1 MRNPSKS
8 RSGFSLILSLTVMA
22 MLVLSLVVIASLIAV
37 ESRLANH
44 SHQLARARLNAVVSL
59 KLALGHLQQEAG
71 PDRRSTARADITQP
85 EVIFAYKFRNPMWTG
100 VWRTD
105 FPDVPPAW
113 LVSGRHDF
121 DPTTQSAAAQS
132 VTLGPSSEKMVGYDR
147 FSSPRLTGGD
157 NDLGD
162 YPASTLTPW
171 QTDYAPPAER
181 LVPLVSTGS
190 ATKDEG
196 GLSAAGTII
205 SAKPSGLVSLPKID
219 LPGAAYEDDTIR
231 NSTGSFAYWI
241 GDEGVKARLNLSD
254 TRKQNT
260 ASAEQLIS
268 LRSPNAIAYGLIP
281 GLGTLTK
288 PEDLQ
293 KVQRTSH
300 LGLLSGFTAAT
311 SDYPNT
317 DKRLF
322 HDVTFAAA
330 GVLADS
336 AHGGLK
342 RDLSV
347 AFELSDEQ
355 FANSEF
361 GKSRFEINNSL
372 GVPHEFNAAAI
383 HNLNGYEADERVEEA
398 EIRQLVLTDAA
409 NRRYYAAPV
418 FNRSNGLGGTLRGP
432 TWWALRDY
440 HRLYKQIGWGST
452 LGTAGRS
459 IGSNPTLIARSF
471 YPNVTAGHPEGKPAS
486 NNGIR
491 NRLYGYSDVFNGE
504 AAGSNP
510 NAPIGDYDNGNLVPR
525 PLNCAVSPYVSRVQL
540 VFSVNKEEVVTR
552 TIERVWD
559 PVRRR
564 WIWVEWTRRSVTL
577 WLNLTPV
584 VSIHNPYNVA
594 LQFRRMTQN
603 GDQSVAISFS
613 DMSKWSFVVRN
624 YATPTSPKTIPL
636 SEFFN
641 MQAAD
646 TATEADTFKV
656 YLPKDVVIA
665 PGETRVF
672 SCPPGN
678 EKWAQSVQLTNTYS
692 STGGF
697 FDDAADWGFGS
708 ASVFDLTN
716 AIGMQINPAGGNFRM
731 RHALTCWP
739 GDELK
744 NNGNTVDF
752 FFNSSE
758 QAEVVHKN
766 ISDTTFSSL
775 KPGAY
780 GAPAGE
786 KFFSDYSYIN
796 DKFNPDGSPA
806 EPSIISVIEIAAKT
820 ADSTTPDLASAATA
834 SPFPTYTHSNPLA
847 ASSRPDGAGRNPTSG
862 AALTGAAPSY
872 ELKIMTPDSWDNLIE
887 LVPRTAAQELD
898 PNAPTIAYNGYTRRA
913 GDGIKAILTE
923 VPLVQPTSLAQYTHA
938 NFGVRDQAP
947 LFSIGNSFATTLV
960 PTEKAWHNYSGWTE
974 YDQTYLLNA
983 ALWDGYFL
991 SSIAPQMTTVDT
1003 TPLAP
1008 RISNL
1013 GIKNLQGDLVVPLY
1027 YDNLNGN
1034 STEKAPDDLP
1044 PPHTPKL
1051 TKESVVKSFVQGI
1064 TPLDNP
1070 RFALITPAGKETSQ
1084 EVLLADH
1091 RRSASV
1097 LLNTGAFNVNSTS
1110 VEAWKSFLGSTRKMA
1125 MLDGNSQLPVNAPFP
1140 RTLSPTGA
1148 IKAEGN
1154 MTDSRAWT
1162 GFSDLTDDK
1171 ITALAQAIVDENK
1184 LRFQVRT
1191 RTEWDQGAATPPKE
1205 RLFRGLRKAVTPYLS
1220 LSEFI
1225 NRFLSPLTESDTGR
1239 CGALQAAIFRA
1250 DQTANTGLSDR
1261 LYLGLPPEA
1270 ALTAAS
1276 VSTPTSSWSF
1286 APKNIEMI
1294 APGGTSRTHTAL
1306 GAPGNLLQSDLLQS
1320 LGPALATRSD
1330 TFTIRCYGDA
1340 NVLEGLPAKAWI
1352 EAVVQRMPE
1361 FIDATNVPETGASAP
1376 RPMLIRVDPDPKL
1389 DPLLNDPPIP
1399 ASLSRFI
1406 TPVNHALGRRFKVIS
1421 VRWLNPDDI

>member
-1 MRNPSKS
+1 MRNLSKS
-8 RSGFSLILSLTVMA
+8 RYGFSLILSLTVMA
-22 MLVLSLVVIASLIAV
+22 MLVLSLVVIASFIAV

-85 EVIFAYKFRNPMWTG
+85 GVAAASLRNPMWTG
-100 VWRTD
+100 IWRTD

-121 DPTTQSAAAQS
+121 DPTTQSAASQS
-132 VTLGPSSEKMVGYDR
+132 VTLGPSAEKLVGYNR
-147 FSSPRLTGGD
+147 LSSPRLTGGD
-157 NDLGD
+157 NDNGD
-162 YPASTLTPW
+162 YPASTLAPW
-171 QTDYAPPAER
+171 QTDYTPPTER
-181 LVPLVSTGS
+181 LVPLISNGS
-190 ATKDEG
+190 ATLAEG
-196 GLSAAGTII
+196 GLSAGGAII
-205 SAKPSGLVSLPKID
+205 PAKPSGMVSLPKID
-219 LPGAAYEDDTIR
+219 LPGPAYEDATIR
-231 NSTGSFAYWI
+231 NTTGSFAYWI

-254 TRKQNT
+254 ARKQT
-260 ASAEQLIS
+260 VASAEQLIS
-268 LRSPNAIAYGLIP
+268 LRSPNTVAYGLIP
-281 GLGTLTK
+281 GLGTLTQ

-293 KVQRTSH
+293 KILRTSH
-300 LGLLSGFTAAT
+300 LGLLSGFTTTTA
-311 SDYPNT
+311 DYPNA

-322 HDVTFAAA
+322 HDVTFSAA

-336 AHGGLK
+336 ANGGLK
-342 RDLSV
+342 RDLSA

-361 GKSRFEINNSL
+361 GQGQFDTN
-372 GVPHEFNAAAI
+372 VAAAS
-383 HNLNGYEADERVEEA
+383 HNLGGYEASPMT
-398 EIRQLVLTDAA
+398 VLKDNA
-409 NRRYYAAPV
+409 NKSYLAAPV

-440 HRLYKQIGWGST
+440 HRLYKQIGWGSA

-540 VFSVNKEEVVTR
+540 VFSVNKEEIV
-552 TIERVWD
+552 ERVTERLWD

-564 WIWVEWTRRSVTL
+564 WVWVEWTRRKVTL
-577 WLNLTPV
+577 WLNVTPV

-613 DMSKWSFVVRN
+613 DMSKWNFVVRN
-624 YATPTSPKTIPL
+624 YATPSTPNTIPL
-636 SEFFN
+636 SKFFN

-646 TATEADTFKV
+646 TATDEDTFKV

-678 EKWAQSVQLTNTYS
+678 EKWAQSVQLSNTYS

-708 ASVFDLTN
+708 ASVFDLSN

-744 NNGNTVDF
+744 NIGNTVDF
-752 FFNSSE
+752 FFKSSE

-766 ISDTTFSSL
+766 ISDTTFTGL
-775 KPGAY
+775 IPGAY
-780 GAPAGE
+780 GAPSGE
-786 KFFSDYSYIN
+786 KFFADYSYIN
-796 DKFNPDGSPA
+796 DKYDFDGNPG

-862 AALTGAAPSY
+862 TALAGAAPSY
-872 ELKIMTPDSWDNLIE
+872 ELKILTPDSWDNLIE

-898 PNAPTIAYNGYTRRA
+898 PNAPTIAYNGYTRKT
-913 GDGIKAILTE
+913 GVNPEDGIKAILTE

-960 PTEKAWHNYSGWTE
+960 PADKAWHNYSGWTE

-991 SSIAPQMTTVDT
+991 SSIAPQMTTTGT

-1013 GIKNLQGDLVVPLY
+1013 ESKTISY
-1027 YDNLNGN
+1027 ADNLTG
-1034 STEKAPDDLP
+1034 APTNEQPGDTGLSP
-1044 PPHTPKL
+1044 NTQL
-1051 TKESVVKSFVQGI
+1051 TKESVVTAFVNG
-1064 TPLDNP
+1064 TAPLDNP
-1070 RFALITPAGKETSQ
+1070 RFALITPAGDENSQ
-1084 EVLLADH
+1084 EKLLADH

-1125 MLDGNSQLPVNAPFP
+1125 MLDGSSALSVNAPFP

-1162 GFSDLTDDK
+1162 GFSDLTDEK
-1171 ITALAQAIVDENK
+1171 IAALAQAVVDENK

-1191 RTEWDQGAATPPKE
+1191 RTEWDQGAGTPPAA
-1205 RLFRGLRKAVTPYLS
+1205 RLFGGLTKASTPYLS

-1250 DQTANTGLSDR
+1250 DQTYNTGLSDR
-1261 LYLGLPPEA
+1261 LISSLPGV
-1270 ALTAAS
+1270 ALTTAS

-1294 APGGTSRTHTAL
+1294 TQGGTSRAHTAL

-1340 NVLEGLPAKAWI
+1340 NVLEGQPAKAWI
-1352 EAVVQRMPE
+1352 EATVQRMPE

-1376 RPMLIRVDPDPKL
+1376 RPMLISVDPDL
-1389 DPLLNDPPIP
+1389 SGTP

-1421 VRWLNPDDI
+1421 IRWLNSDDI

>member
-1 MRNPSKS
+1 MRNQSKS
-8 RSGFSLILSLTVMA
+8 RYGFSLILSLTVMA
-22 MLVLSLVVIASLIAV
+22 MLVLSLVVIASFIAV

-44 SHQLARARLNAVVSL
+44 SHQLARARLNAVAAL

-71 PDRRSTARADITQP
+71 PDQRSTARADITQP
-85 EVIFAYKFRNPMWTG
+85 GVAAASLRNPMWTG

-113 LVSGRHDF
+113 LVSGRHDAESVSSS
-121 DPTTQSAAAQS
+121 QST
-132 VTLGPSSEKMVGYDR
+132 TLGPAAEAVSTYNRLSD
-147 FSSPRLTGGD
+147 PRLTT
-157 NDLGD
+157 D
-162 YPASTLTPW
+162 YPSTTLTPW
-171 QTDYAPPAER
+171 GTTDYTMKDNFVPPRKDIAPSDYSIPDEWAVT
-181 LVPLVSTGS
+181 LIGLGS
-190 ATKDEG
+190 ATPVTQTLG
-196 GLSAAGTII
+196 IPS
-205 SAKPSGLVSLPKID
+205 KPSGLVTLARVP
-219 LPGAAYEDDTIR
+219 LPGTANGDGTTSDV
-231 NSTGSFAYWI
+231 SGSYAYWI
-241 GDEGVKARLNLSD
+241 GDEGIKARINLTDSRMQAAPTVD
-254 TRKQNT
+254 QIL
-260 ASAEQLIS
+260 A
-268 LRSPNAIAYGLIP
+268 LRSPNTVAYGLIP
-281 GLGTLTK
+281 GLGTLSK

-293 KVQRTSH
+293 KIQRTSQ
-300 LGLLSGFTAAT
+300 LGLLSGFTTTTA
-311 SDYPNT
+311 DYANT

-322 HDVTFAAA
+322 HDVTFSAA

-347 AFELSDEQ
+347 AFEMSDEQ

-361 GKSRFEINNSL
+361 GSSRFENKDAS
-372 GVPHEFNAAAI
+372 GFKQTFFAAAI
-383 HNLNGYEADERVEEA
+383 HNLNGYQADEPVEGVEK
-398 EIRQLVLTDAA
+398 RMPVLSDNA
-409 NRRYYAAPV
+409 NNKYFAAPV

-440 HRLYKQIGWGST
+440 HRLYKQIGWGSA
-452 LGTAGRS
+452 LGTADRS

-471 YPNVTAGHPEGKPAS
+471 YPNVTAGHPEGGGAPS
-486 NNGIR
+486 DNNSLR

-504 AAGSNP
+504 AASANP
-510 NAPIGDYDNGNLVPR
+510 NASDYADGKLVPR

-540 VFSVNKEEVVTR
+540 VFSVNKEEVVRSTL
-552 TIERVWD
+552 ERVWD
-559 PVRRR
+559 PSRRR
-564 WIWVEWTRRSVTL
+564 WIWVERTTRSVTL

-594 LQFRRMTQN
+594 LQFRRMTQT

-613 DMSKWSFVVRN
+613 DMSKWNFVVRN
-624 YATPTSPKTIPL
+624 YANPSSPNSIPL
-636 SEFFN
+636 SKFFS

-646 TATEADTFKV
+646 STEADSFKV

-678 EKWAQSVQLTNTYS
+678 EKWAQAVQLTNTYS

-708 ASVFDLTN
+708 ASVFNLSN
-716 AIGMQINPAGGNFRM
+716 AIGMQINPSGGNFRM
-731 RHALTCWP
+731 RHGLTCWP
-739 GDELK
+739 NDELK
-744 NNGNTVDF
+744 NNGNSVDLF
-752 FFNSSE
+752 FKSSE

-766 ISDTTFSSL
+766 ISDTTFTSL

-780 GAPAGE
+780 GAPTGE
-786 KFFSDYSYIN
+786 KFFADYSYIN
-796 DKFNPDGSPA
+796 DKFFPDGSPA

-834 SPFPTYTHSNPLA
+834 SPFPTYTHSNLLA
-847 ASSRPDGAGRNPTSG
+847 ASSRPDGAGRYPPDHPLAGS
-862 AALTGAAPSY
+862 AIDGAAPSY
-872 ELKIMTPDSWDNLIE
+872 ELKILTPDSWDNLIE

-898 PNAPTIAYNGYTRRA
+898 PNAPTIGYNGYSRKT
-913 GDGIKAILTE
+913 GDGTKAILTE

-991 SSIAPQMTTVDT
+991 SSIAPQMITGGT

-1013 GIKNLQGDLVVPLY
+1013 ETKSIPYADSLTGAPTNEQPGDTGLSP
-1027 YDNLNGN
+1027 N
-1034 STEKAPDDLP
+1034 TQ
-1044 PPHTPKL
+1044 L
-1051 TKESVVKSFVQGI
+1051 TKESVVTAFVNG
-1064 TPLDNP
+1064 TAPLDNP
-1070 RFALITPAGKETSQ
+1070 RFALITPAGDENCQ
-1084 EVLLADH
+1084 EKLLSDH

-1162 GFSDLTDDK
+1162 GFSDLTDEK
-1171 ITALAQAIVDENK
+1171 IVALAQAIVDENK

-1191 RTEWDQGAATPPKE
+1191 RTEWDQGATTPPAA
-1205 RLFRGLRKAVTPYLS
+1205 RLFRGLTKATTPYLS

-1225 NRFLSPLTESDTGR
+1225 NRFLSPLIESDTGR

-1250 DQTANTGLSDR
+1250 DQTYNTGLSDR
-1261 LYLGLPPEA
+1261 LISSLPGV
-1270 ALTAAS
+1270 ALTTAS

-1294 APGGTSRTHTAL
+1294 TQGGTSRTHTAL

-1340 NVLEGLPAKAWI
+1340 NVLEGQPAKAWI
-1352 EAVVQRMPE
+1352 EATVQRLPE

-1376 RPMLIRVDPDPKL
+1376 RPMLISVDRDQKL
-1389 DPLLNDPPIP
+1389 DPLLYDPPIP

-1421 VRWLNPDDI
+1421 IRWLNSDDI

>member
-1 MRNPSKS
+1 MRNLSKS
-8 RSGFSLILSLTVMA
+8 RYGFSLILSLTVMA
-22 MLVLSLVVIASLIAV
+22 MLVLSLVVIASFIAV

-44 SHQLARARLNAVVSL
+44 SHQLARARLNAVVAL

-71 PDRRSTARADITQP
+71 PDQRSTARADITQP

-113 LVSGRHDF
+113 LVSGRHDA
-121 DPTTQSAAAQS
+121 DSASSQSTS
-132 VTLGPSSEKMVGYDR
+132 LGPAAESVATYNR
-147 FSSPRLTGGD
+147 FSTPRLTS
-157 NDLGD
+157 D
-162 YPASTLTPW
+162 YPSSTLTPW
-171 QTDYAPPAER
+171 GTTDYTMKYNSPRLPDLAPSDYSIPDHLAVT
-181 LVPLVSTGS
+181 LVGTGS
-190 ATKDEG
+190 ALPEIQVLG
-196 GLSAAGTII
+196 MPS
-205 SAKPSGLVSLPKID
+205 KPSGLVTLARVP
-219 LPGAAYEDDTIR
+219 LPGAANGDGTASDAG
-231 NSTGSFAYWI
+231 GSYAYWI
-241 GDEGVKARLNLSD
+241 GDEGIKARINLTD
-254 TRKQNT
+254 GRKQVAPT
-260 ASAEQLIS
+260 VDQIIS
-268 LRSPNAIAYGLIP
+268 LRSPNTTAYALLP
-281 GLGTLTK
+281 GLSNLTK
-288 PEDLQ
+288 PSDLT
-293 KVQRTSH
+293 KIEKTSN
-300 LGLLSGFTAAT
+300 LGLLGGFMSADT
-311 SDYPNT
+311 PFNNC
-317 DKRLF
+317 DKHLF
-322 HDVTFAAA
+322 HDVTFSAA

-336 AHGGLK
+336 ANGGLK

-361 GKSRFEINNSL
+361 GQGQFDTN
-372 GVPHEFNAAAI
+372 VAAAS
-383 HNLNGYEADERVEEA
+383 HNLGGYEASPMP
-398 EIRQLVLTDAA
+398 VLKDNT
-409 NRRYYAAPV
+409 NKSYFAAPV

-440 HRLYKQIGWGST
+440 HRLYKQIGWGSA
-452 LGTAGRS
+452 LGTSDRS

-471 YPNVTAGHPEGKPAS
+471 FPNVAAGHPEGKPAT

-504 AAGSNP
+504 APGSNP

-552 TIERVWD
+552 TLERVWD

-564 WIWVEWTRRSVTL
+564 WMWVEWTRTSVTL

-594 LQFRRMTQN
+594 LQFRRMTQT

-613 DMSKWSFVVRN
+613 DMSKWNFVVRN
-624 YATPTSPKTIPL
+624 YANPSSPNSIPL
-636 SEFFN
+636 SRFFN

-646 TATEADTFKV
+646 STEADSFKV

-678 EKWAQSVQLTNTYS
+678 EKWAQAVQLTNTYS

-708 ASVFDLTN
+708 ASVFNLSN
-716 AIGMQINPAGGNFRM
+716 AIGMQINPSGGNFRM
-731 RHALTCWP
+731 RHGLTCWP
-739 GDELK
+739 NDELK
-744 NNGNTVDF
+744 NNGNSVDLF
-752 FFNSSE
+752 FKSSE

-766 ISDTTFSSL
+766 ISDTTFTGL
-775 KPGAY
+775 VPGAY
-780 GAPAGE
+780 GAPNGE
-786 KFFSDYSYIN
+786 KFFADYTYIN
-796 DKFNPDGSPA
+796 DKFFPDGSPA

-847 ASSRPDGAGRNPTSG
+847 ASSRPDGAGRNPTAGS
-862 AALTGAAPSY
+862 AIDGAAPSY
-872 ELKIMTPDSWDNLIE
+872 ELKILTPDSWDNLIE

-898 PNAPTIAYNGYTRRA
+898 PNAPTIAFNGYTRKT
-913 GDGIKAILTE
+913 GDGTKAILTE
-923 VPLVQPTSLAQYTHA
+923 IPLVQPTSLAQYTHA

-960 PTEKAWHNYSGWTE
+960 PAEKAWHNYSGWTE

-991 SSIAPQMTTVDT
+991 SSIAPQMITGGT

-1013 GIKNLQGDLVVPLY
+1013 ETKSIAYADSLTG
-1027 YDNLNGN
+1027 
-1034 STEKAPDDLP
+1034 APTNEQPSDTGLSP
-1044 PPHTPKL
+1044 NTQL
-1051 TKESVVKSFVQGI
+1051 TKESVVTAFVNG
-1064 TPLDNP
+1064 TAPLDNP
-1070 RFALITPAGKETSQ
+1070 RFALITPAGDENSQ
-1084 EVLLADH
+1084 EKLLSDH

-1110 VEAWKSFLGSTRKMA
+1110 VEAWKAFLGSTRKMA

-1154 MTDSRAWT
+1154 MTDNRAWT

-1191 RTEWDQGAATPPKE
+1191 RTEWDQGATTPPAA
-1205 RLFRGLRKAVTPYLS
+1205 RLFRGLTKATTPYLS

-1225 NRFLSPLTESDTGR
+1225 NRFLSPLIDSDTGR

-1250 DQTANTGLSDR
+1250 DQTYNTGLSDR
-1261 LYLGLPPEA
+1261 LISSLPGV
-1270 ALTAAS
+1270 ALTTAS

-1294 APGGTSRTHTAL
+1294 TQGGTSRTHTAL

-1352 EAVVQRMPE
+1352 EATVQRVPE

-1376 RPMLIRVDPDPKL
+1376 RPMLISVDPDL
-1389 DPLLNDPPIP
+1389 SGTP

-1421 VRWLNPDDI
+1421 IRWLNPDDI

>member
-1 MRNPSKS
+1 MRNLSKS

-85 EVIFAYKFRNPMWTG
+85 GVAAASLLNPMWTG
-100 VWRTD
+100 IWRTD

-113 LVSGRHDF
+113 LISGRHDF

-132 VTLGPSSEKMVGYDR
+132 VTLGPSSEKLVGYNR
-147 FSSPRLTGGD
+147 FTSPRLTGGD
-157 NDLGD
+157 NDFGD
-162 YPASTLTPW
+162 YPSSTLAPW
-171 QTDYAPPAER
+171 QTDYVPPTER
-181 LVPLVSTGS
+181 LVPLVGTGS
-190 ATKDEG
+190 ATKAEG
-196 GLSAAGTII
+196 GVTAGGAII
-205 SAKPSGLVSLPKID
+205 PAKPSGLVSLPKID

-231 NSTGSFAYWI
+231 NTTGSFAYWI

-254 TRKQNT
+254 TRKQDT
-260 ASAEQLIS
+260 ASTEQLIS
-268 LRSPNAIAYGLIP
+268 LRSPTTVAYGLIP

-293 KVQRTSH
+293 KIQRTSH
-300 LGLLSGFTAAT
+300 LGLLSGFTATT

-317 DKRLF
+317 DNRLF

-347 AFELSDEQ
+347 AFEMSDEQ

-361 GKSRFEINNSL
+361 GKGLFTDPTTNAGPFI
-372 GVPHEFNAAAI
+372 AAAS
-383 HNLNGYEADERVEEA
+383 HNLNGFEKDAMPVLADN
-398 EIRQLVLTDAA
+398 A
-409 NRRYYAAPV
+409 NNKYVAAPV

-440 HRLYKQIGWGST
+440 HRLYKQIGWGGA
-452 LGTAGRS
+452 LGTADRS

-471 YPNVTAGHPEGKPAS
+471 YPNVTAGHPEGGGDMTD
-486 NNGIR
+486 NNSLR

-504 AAGSNP
+504 VASANP
-510 NAPIGDYDNGNLVPR
+510 NASDYADGKLVPR

-540 VFSVNKEEVVTR
+540 VFSVNKVETVTK
-552 TIERVWD
+552 TIERAWD
-559 PVRRR
+559 PVRRK
-564 WIWVEWTRRSVTL
+564 WVWVEWMRRSVTL
-577 WLNLTPV
+577 ELNLTPV

-613 DMSKWSFVVRN
+613 DMSKWNFVVRN
-624 YATPTSPKTIPL
+624 YATPNSPKTIPL

-641 MQAAD
+641 MQAAN
-646 TATEADTFKV
+646 TANEADTFKV

-708 ASVFDLTN
+708 AEIFNFSD

-739 GDELK
+739 KDEFK
-744 NNGNTVDF
+744 NNGNSVDF
-752 FFNSSE
+752 FFKSSE

-766 ISDTTFSSL
+766 ISDTTFTSL
-775 KPGAY
+775 MPGANS
-780 GAPAGE
+780 APVGE
-786 KFFSDYSYIN
+786 KFFADYSYIN
-796 DKFNPDGSPA
+796 DKYDPDGNPA

-820 ADSTTPDLASAATA
+820 ADSTTPDLASTATA

-847 ASSRPDGAGRNPTSG
+847 ASSRPDGAGRDPSSG
-862 AALTGAAPSY
+862 TALTGAAPSY
-872 ELKIMTPDSWDNLIE
+872 ELKIVTPDSWDNLIE

-898 PNAPTIAYNGYTRRA
+898 PDAPTIAYNGYTRRA
-913 GDGIKAILTE
+913 GDGTKAILTE

-960 PTEKAWHNYSGWTE
+960 PAEKAWHNYSGWTE

-991 SSIAPQMTTVDT
+991 SSIAPQMTTQGT
-1003 TPLAP
+1003 SPLAP

-1013 GIKNLQGDLVVPLY
+1013 EPKGIAYADSLTGTPTNEQPGDTGLSPNTKVAKELVISAFV
-1027 YDNLNGN
+1027 NG
-1034 STEKAPDDLP
+1034 TA
-1044 PPHTPKL
+1044 
-1051 TKESVVKSFVQGI
+1051 
-1064 TPLDNP
+1064 PLDNP
-1070 RFALITPAGKETSQ
+1070 RFALLTPAGDENSQ

-1110 VEAWKSFLGSTRKMA
+1110 VEAWKAFLGSTRKMA

-1171 ITALAQAIVDENK
+1171 IVALAQAIVDENK

-1191 RTEWDQGAATPPKE
+1191 RTEWDQGATTPPAA
-1205 RLFRGLRKAVTPYLS
+1205 RLFRGLTKATTPYLS

-1250 DQTANTGLSDR
+1250 DQTYNTGLSDR
-1261 LYLGLPPEA
+1261 LINSLPGV
-1270 ALTAAS
+1270 ALTSAS

-1294 APGGTSRTHTAL
+1294 TQGGTSRTHTAL

-1352 EAVVQRMPE
+1352 EATVQRMPE
-1361 FIDATNVPETGASAP
+1361 FIDATNAPETGASAP
-1376 RPMLIRVDPDPKL
+1376 RPMLISADPNLPGT
-1389 DPLLNDPPIP
+1389 P
-1399 ASLSRFI
+1399 AALSRFI

-1421 VRWLNPDDI
+1421 VRWLNQDDI

>member
-1 MRNPSKS
+1 MRNLSKS
-8 RSGFSLILSLTVMA
+8 RYGFSLILSLTVMA
-22 MLVLSLVVIASLIAV
+22 MLVLSIVVIASFIAV

-44 SHQLARARLNAVVSL
+44 SHQLARARLNAVVAL

-85 EVIFAYKFRNPMWTG
+85 GVAAASLRNPMWTG
-100 VWRTD
+100 IWRTD

-121 DPTTQSAAAQS
+121 DPTTQSAVSQS
-132 VTLGPSSEKMVGYDR
+132 VTLGPSAEKLVGYNR
-147 FSSPRLTGGD
+147 LSSPRLTGGD
-157 NDLGD
+157 NDNGD
-162 YPASTLTPW
+162 YPATTLVPW
-171 QTDYAPPAER
+171 QADYTPPTER
-181 LVPLVSTGS
+181 LVPLVSNGS
-190 ATKDEG
+190 ATLAEG
-196 GLSAAGTII
+196 GLSSTGTII
-205 SAKPSGLVSLPKID
+205 PSKPSGLVSLPKID
-219 LPGAAYEDDTIR
+219 LPGPAFEDDTIR
-231 NSTGSFAYWI
+231 NTTGSFAYWI

-254 TRKQNT
+254 ARKQT
-260 ASAEQLIS
+260 IASAEQLIS
-268 LRSPNAIAYGLIP
+268 LRSPNTVAYGLIP

-288 PEDLQ
+288 PDDLQ
-293 KVQRTSH
+293 KILRTSH
-300 LGLLSGFTAAT
+300 LGLLSGFSANT

-322 HDVTFAAA
+322 HDVTFSAA

-336 AHGGLK
+336 ANGGLK

-347 AFELSDEQ
+347 AFEMSDKQ

-361 GKSRFEINNSL
+361 GQGQFDTN
-372 GVPHEFNAAAI
+372 VAAAS
-383 HNLNGYEADERVEEA
+383 HNLGGYEASPMT
-398 EIRQLVLTDAA
+398 VLKDNT
-409 NRRYYAAPV
+409 NKSYLAAPV

-440 HRLYKQIGWGST
+440 HRLYKQIGWGSA
-452 LGTAGRS
+452 LGTADRS

-471 YPNVTAGHPEGKPAS
+471 YPNVTAGHPEGGGAPTD
-486 NNGIR
+486 NNSLR

-504 AAGSNP
+504 VASANP
-510 NAPIGDYDNGNLVPR
+510 NASDYADGKLVPR

-540 VFSVNKEEVVTR
+540 VFSVNKEEIITR
-552 TIERVWD
+552 TVERVWD
-559 PVRRR
+559 PFRRR
-564 WIWVEWTRRSVTL
+564 WIWVERTTRSVTL

-613 DMSKWSFVVRN
+613 DMSKWNFVVRN
-624 YATPTSPKTIPL
+624 YANPSSPNTIPL
-636 SEFFN
+636 SRFFN

-646 TATEADTFKV
+646 STEADSFKV

-678 EKWAQSVQLTNTYS
+678 EKWAQAVQLTNTYS

-708 ASVFDLTN
+708 ASVFNLSN
-716 AIGMQINPAGGNFRM
+716 AIGMQINPSGGNFRM
-731 RHALTCWP
+731 RHGLTCWP
-739 GDELK
+739 NDELK
-744 NNGNTVDF
+744 NNGNSVDLF
-752 FFNSSE
+752 FKSSE

-766 ISDTTFSSL
+766 ISDTTFTSL

-780 GAPAGE
+780 GAPTGE
-786 KFFSDYSYIN
+786 KFFTDYSFIN
-796 DKFNPDGSPA
+796 DKFYPDGSPA

-847 ASSRPDGAGRNPTSG
+847 ASSRPDGAGRNPTVGS
-862 AALTGAAPSY
+862 AIDGAAPSY
-872 ELKIMTPDSWDNLIE
+872 ELKILTPDSWDNLIE
-887 LVPRTAAQELD
+887 LVPRTAAQALD
-898 PNAPTIAYNGYTRRA
+898 PNAPTIAYNGYSRHT
-913 GDGIKAILTE
+913 GDGTKSILTE

-991 SSIAPQMTTVDT
+991 SSIAPQMITGGT

-1013 GIKNLQGDLVVPLY
+1013 ETKSIAYADSLTGAPTNEQPGDTGLSP
-1027 YDNLNGN
+1027 NTKPGF
-1034 STEKAPDDLP
+1034 
-1044 PPHTPKL
+1044 
-1051 TKESVVKSFVQGI
+1051 TKESVVAAFVNG
-1064 TPLDNP
+1064 TAPLDNP
-1070 RFALITPAGKETSQ
+1070 RFALITPAGDENSQ

-1097 LLNTGAFNVNSTS
+1097 LLNTGAFNANSTS

-1162 GFSDLTDDK
+1162 GFSDLTDEK
-1171 ITALAQAIVDENK
+1171 IAALAQAIVDENK

-1191 RTEWDQGAATPPKE
+1191 RTEWDQGAGTPPAA
-1205 RLFRGLRKAVTPYLS
+1205 RLFRGLTKASTPYLS

-1250 DQTANTGLSDR
+1250 DQTYNTGLSDR
-1261 LYLGLPPEA
+1261 LISSLSGV
-1270 ALTAAS
+1270 ALTTAS

-1294 APGGTSRTHTAL
+1294 TQGGTSRTHTAL

-1340 NVLEGLPAKAWI
+1340 NVLEGQPAKAWI
-1352 EAVVQRMPE
+1352 EATVQRMPE

-1376 RPMLIRVDPDPKL
+1376 RPMLISVDPDL
-1389 DPLLNDPPIP
+1389 SGTP

-1421 VRWLNPDDI
+1421 VRWLNSDDI

>member
-1 MRNPSKS
+1 MRNLSKS
-8 RSGFSLILSLTVMA
+8 RYGFSLILSLTVMA
-22 MLVLSLVVIASLIAV
+22 MLVLSLVVIASFIAV

-44 SHQLARARLNAVVSL
+44 SHQLARARLNAVVAL

-85 EVIFAYKFRNPMWTG
+85 GVAAASLRNPMWTG
-100 VWRTD
+100 IWRTD

-121 DPTTQSAAAQS
+121 DPTTQSAVSQS
-132 VTLGPSSEKMVGYDR
+132 VTLGPSAEKLVGYNR
-147 FSSPRLTGGD
+147 LSSPRLTGGD
-157 NDLGD
+157 NDNGD
-162 YPASTLTPW
+162 YPATTLVPW
-171 QTDYAPPAER
+171 QADYTPPTER
-181 LVPLVSTGS
+181 LVPLVSNGS
-190 ATKDEG
+190 AALAEG
-196 GLSAAGTII
+196 GLSSTGTII
-205 SAKPSGLVSLPKID
+205 PAKPSGMVSLPKID
-219 LPGAAYEDDTIR
+219 LPGPAYEDDTIR
-231 NSTGSFAYWI
+231 NTTGSFAYWI
-241 GDEGVKARLNLSD
+241 GDEGVKARINLSD
-254 TRKQNT
+254 ARKQSS

-268 LRSPNAIAYGLIP
+268 LRSPNTVAYGLIP
-281 GLGTLTK
+281 GLGTLTQ

-293 KVQRTSH
+293 KILRTSH
-300 LGLLSGFTAAT
+300 LGLLSGFTTTTA
-311 SDYPNT
+311 DYPNA

-322 HDVTFAAA
+322 HDVTFSAA

-347 AFELSDEQ
+347 AFEMSDEQ

-361 GKSRFEINNSL
+361 GKSRFEIKNSL
-372 GVPHEFNAAAI
+372 GVPQEFNAAAI
-383 HNLNGYEADERVEEA
+383 HNLNGYEADEPVDGVEKRMA
-398 EIRQLVLTDAA
+398 VLVY
-409 NRRYYAAPV
+409 NPVNKYFAAPV

-440 HRLYKQIGWGST
+440 HRLYKQIGWGSA

-471 YPNVTAGHPEGKPAS
+471 YPNVRAGHPEGKPAS

-491 NRLYGYSDVFNGE
+491 NSLYGYSDVFNGE
-504 AAGSNP
+504 TAGSNP

-552 TIERVWD
+552 TLERVWD

-564 WIWVEWTRRSVTL
+564 WVWVLWTRTSVTL

-613 DMSKWSFVVRN
+613 DMSKWNFVVRN
-624 YATPTSPKTIPL
+624 YANPASPKKIPL

-708 ASVFDLTN
+708 AQIFTLTDP
-716 AIGMQINPAGGNFRM
+716 IGMQINPAGGNFRM

-744 NNGNTVDF
+744 NTGNTVDF

-786 KFFSDYSYIN
+786 KFFADYSFIN
-796 DKFNPDGSPA
+796 DKLYPDGSPA

-847 ASSRPDGAGRNPTSG
+847 ASSRPDGAGRDPTAG
-862 AALTGAAPSY
+862 TALTGAAPSY
-872 ELKIMTPDSWDNLIE
+872 ELKILTPDSWDNLIE

-898 PNAPTIAYNGYTRRA
+898 PNAPTIAYNGYTRHA
-913 GDGIKAILTE
+913 GDGTRAILTE

-991 SSIAPQMTTVDT
+991 SSIAPQMTTTGT

-1013 GIKNLQGDLVVPLY
+1013 ESKAIAYADSLTGPSTNEQPGDTGLSP
-1027 YDNLNGN
+1027 N
-1034 STEKAPDDLP
+1034 TQ
-1044 PPHTPKL
+1044 L
-1051 TKESVVKSFVQGI
+1051 TKESVLAAFVNG
-1064 TPLDNP
+1064 TAPLDNP
-1070 RFALITPAGKETSQ
+1070 RFALVTPAGNESSQ

-1125 MLDGNSQLPVNAPFP
+1125 MLDGTSPLAVNAPFP
-1140 RTLSPTGA
+1140 RTLSATGA

-1171 ITALAQAIVDENK
+1171 IAALAQAIVEENK
-1184 LRFQVRT
+1184 LRFQVRY
-1191 RTEWDQGAATPPKE
+1191 RTEWDQRAGDKPAGTGTATPPAA
-1205 RLFRGLRKAVTPYLS
+1205 RLFRGLTKATTPYLS

-1261 LYLGLPPEA
+1261 LINGLSGV
-1270 ALTAAS
+1270 ALTSAAIS
-1276 VSTPTSSWSF
+1276 SATSSWSL
-1286 APKNIEMI
+1286 APQNIEMI
-1294 APGGTSRTHTAL
+1294 SQGGTSRTHTAL

-1340 NVLEGLPAKAWI
+1340 NVLEGQPAKAWI
-1352 EAVVQRMPE
+1352 EATVQRMPE
-1361 FIDATNVPETGASAP
+1361 FLDATNAPETGASAP
-1376 RPMLIRVDPDPKL
+1376 RPMLMSVDPDL
-1389 DPLLNDPPIP
+1389 SGTP

-1421 VRWLNPDDI
+1421 IRWLNPDDI

>member
-1 MRNPSKS
+1 MRNLSKS
-8 RSGFSLILSLTVMA
+8 RYGFSLILSLTVMA
-22 MLVLSLVVIASLIAV
+22 MLVLSIVVIASFIAV

-44 SHQLARARLNAVVSL
+44 SHQLARARLNAVVAL

-85 EVIFAYKFRNPMWTG
+85 GVAAASLRNPMWTG
-100 VWRTD
+100 IWRTD

-121 DPTTQSAAAQS
+121 DPTTQSAVSQS
-132 VTLGPSSEKMVGYDR
+132 VTLGPSAEKLVGYNR
-147 FSSPRLTGGD
+147 LSSPRLTGGD
-157 NDLGD
+157 NDNGD
-162 YPASTLTPW
+162 YPATTLVPW
-171 QTDYAPPAER
+171 QADYTPPTER
-181 LVPLVSTGS
+181 LVPLVSNGS
-190 ATKDEG
+190 ATLAEG
-196 GLSAAGTII
+196 GLSSTGTII
-205 SAKPSGLVSLPKID
+205 PSKPSGLVSLPKID
-219 LPGAAYEDDTIR
+219 LPGPAFEDDTIR
-231 NSTGSFAYWI
+231 NTTGSFAYWI

-254 TRKQNT
+254 ARKQSA

-268 LRSPNAIAYGLIP
+268 LRSPNTVAYGLIP

-288 PEDLQ
+288 PDDLQ
-293 KVQRTSH
+293 KILRTSH
-300 LGLLSGFTAAT
+300 LGLLSGFSANT

-322 HDVTFAAA
+322 HDVTFSAA

-336 AHGGLK
+336 ANGGLK

-347 AFELSDEQ
+347 AFEMSDKQ

-361 GKSRFEINNSL
+361 GQGQFDTN
-372 GVPHEFNAAAI
+372 VAAAS
-383 HNLNGYEADERVEEA
+383 HNLGGYEASPMT
-398 EIRQLVLTDAA
+398 VLKDNT
-409 NRRYYAAPV
+409 NKSYLAAPV

-440 HRLYKQIGWGST
+440 HRLYKQIGWGSA
-452 LGTAGRS
+452 LGTADRS

-471 YPNVTAGHPEGKPAS
+471 YPNVTAGHPEGGGAPTD
-486 NNGIR
+486 NNSLR

-504 AAGSNP
+504 VASANP
-510 NAPIGDYDNGNLVPR
+510 NASDYADGKLVPR

-540 VFSVNKEEVVTR
+540 VFSVNKEEIITR
-552 TIERVWD
+552 TVERVWD
-559 PVRRR
+559 PFRRR
-564 WIWVEWTRRSVTL
+564 WIWVERTTRSVTL

-613 DMSKWSFVVRN
+613 DMSKWNFVVRN
-624 YATPTSPKTIPL
+624 YANPSSPNTIPL
-636 SEFFN
+636 SRFFN

-646 TATEADTFKV
+646 STEADSFKV

-678 EKWAQSVQLTNTYS
+678 EKWAQAVQLTNTYS

-708 ASVFDLTN
+708 ASVFNLSN
-716 AIGMQINPAGGNFRM
+716 AIGMQINPSGGNFRM
-731 RHALTCWP
+731 RHGLTCWP
-739 GDELK
+739 NDELK
-744 NNGNTVDF
+744 NNGNSVDLF
-752 FFNSSE
+752 FKSSE

-766 ISDTTFSSL
+766 ISDTTFTSL

-780 GAPAGE
+780 GAPTGE
-786 KFFSDYSYIN
+786 KFFTDYSFIN
-796 DKFNPDGSPA
+796 DKFYPDGSPA

-847 ASSRPDGAGRNPTSG
+847 ASSRPDGAGRNPTVGS
-862 AALTGAAPSY
+862 AIDGAAPSY
-872 ELKIMTPDSWDNLIE
+872 ELKILTPDSWDNLIE
-887 LVPRTAAQELD
+887 LVPRTAAQALD
-898 PNAPTIAYNGYTRRA
+898 PNAPTIAYNGYSRHT
-913 GDGIKAILTE
+913 GDGTKSILTE

-991 SSIAPQMTTVDT
+991 SSIAPQMITGGT

-1013 GIKNLQGDLVVPLY
+1013 ETKSIAYADSLTGAPTNEQPGDTGLSP
-1027 YDNLNGN
+1027 NTKPGF
-1034 STEKAPDDLP
+1034 
-1044 PPHTPKL
+1044 
-1051 TKESVVKSFVQGI
+1051 TKESVVAAFVNG
-1064 TPLDNP
+1064 TAPLDNP
-1070 RFALITPAGKETSQ
+1070 RFALITPAGDENSQ

-1097 LLNTGAFNVNSTS
+1097 LLNTGAFNANSTS

-1162 GFSDLTDDK
+1162 GFSDLTDEK
-1171 ITALAQAIVDENK
+1171 IAALAQAIVDENK

-1191 RTEWDQGAATPPKE
+1191 RTEWDQGAGTPPAA
-1205 RLFRGLRKAVTPYLS
+1205 RLFRGLTKASTPYLS

-1250 DQTANTGLSDR
+1250 DQTYNTGLSDR
-1261 LYLGLPPEA
+1261 LISSLSGV
-1270 ALTAAS
+1270 ALTTAS

-1294 APGGTSRTHTAL
+1294 TQGGTSRTHTAL

-1340 NVLEGLPAKAWI
+1340 NVLEGQPAKAWI
-1352 EAVVQRMPE
+1352 EATVQRMPE

-1376 RPMLIRVDPDPKL
+1376 RPMLISVDPDL
-1389 DPLLNDPPIP
+1389 SGTP

-1421 VRWLNPDDI
+1421 VRWLNSDDI

>member
-85 EVIFAYKFRNPMWTG
+85 GVAAASLRNPMWTG

-113 LVSGRHDF
+113 LVSGRHDAESVSSS
-121 DPTTQSAAAQS
+121 QST
-132 VTLGPSSEKMVGYDR
+132 TLGPAAEAVSTYNRLSD
-147 FSSPRLTGGD
+147 PRLTT
-157 NDLGD
+157 D
-162 YPASTLTPW
+162 YPSTTLTPW
-171 QTDYAPPAER
+171 GTTDYTMKDNFVPPQKDIAPSDYSIPDEWAVT
-181 LVPLVSTGS
+181 LIGLGS
-190 ATKDEG
+190 ATPVTQTLG
-196 GLSAAGTII
+196 IPS
-205 SAKPSGLVSLPKID
+205 KPSGLVTLARVP
-219 LPGAAYEDDTIR
+219 LPGTANGDGTTSDV
-231 NSTGSFAYWI
+231 SGSYAYWI
-241 GDEGVKARLNLSD
+241 GDEGIKARINLTDSRMQATPTVD
-254 TRKQNT
+254 QIL
-260 ASAEQLIS
+260 A
-268 LRSPNAIAYGLIP
+268 LRSPNTVAYGLIP
-281 GLGTLTK
+281 GLGTLSK

-293 KVQRTSH
+293 KIQRTSQ
-300 LGLLSGFTAAT
+300 LGLLSGFTTTTA
-311 SDYPNT
+311 DYANT

-342 RDLSV
+342 RDLSA

-361 GKSRFEINNSL
+361 GL
-372 GVPHEFNAAAI
+372 GQFTDPTTNAGPFIAAAS
-383 HNLNGYEADERVEEA
+383 HNLNGFEKDPMA
-398 EIRQLVLTDAA
+398 VLKDNA
-409 NRRYYAAPV
+409 NKSYLAAPV

-440 HRLYKQIGWGST
+440 HRLYKQIGWGSD
-452 LGTAGRS
+452 LGTSDRS
-459 IGSNPTLIARSF
+459 IGSTPTLIARSF
-471 YPNVTAGHPEGKPAS
+471 YPNVTAGHPEGKPAT

-504 AAGSNP
+504 ASGSNP

-552 TIERVWD
+552 TLERIWD

-613 DMSKWSFVVRN
+613 DMSKWNFVVRN
-624 YATPTSPKTIPL
+624 YASPASPKTIPL

-656 YLPKDVVIA
+656 YLPKDVLIA

-678 EKWAQSVQLTNTYS
+678 EKWSQAVQLTNTYS

-758 QAEVVHKN
+758 QSEVVHKN
-766 ISDTTFSSL
+766 ISNTTFSSL

-786 KFFSDYSYIN
+786 KFFADYSYIN
-796 DKFNPDGSPA
+796 DKLYPDGSPA

-862 AALTGAAPSY
+862 TALTGAAPSY
-872 ELKIMTPDSWDNLIE
+872 ELKIHTPDSWDNLIE

-898 PNAPTIAYNGYTRRA
+898 PNAPTIAYNGYTRHA
-913 GDGIKAILTE
+913 GDGVKAILTE

-960 PTEKAWHNYSGWTE
+960 PAEKAWHNYSGWTE

-991 SSIAPQMTTVDT
+991 SSIAPQMTTRST

-1008 RISNL
+1008 RLSNL
-1013 GIKNLQGDLVVPLY
+1013 EPKTISY
-1027 YDNLNGN
+1027 ADNLTGSPTN
-1034 STEKAPDDLP
+1034 EKPSDTGL
-1044 PPHTPKL
+1044 TPNTQL
-1051 TKESVVKSFVQGI
+1051 TKESVVAAFVNG
-1064 TPLDNP
+1064 TAPLDNP
-1070 RFALITPAGKETSQ
+1070 RFALLTPAGNENSQ

-1110 VEAWKSFLGSTRKMA
+1110 VEAWKAFLGSTRKMA
-1125 MLDGNSQLPVNAPFP
+1125 MLDGTSPLPVNAPFP

-1148 IKAEGN
+1148 VKADGN

-1162 GFSDLTDDK
+1162 GFSDLTDEK
-1171 ITALAQAIVDENK
+1171 IAALAQAIVDENK
-1184 LRFQVRT
+1184 VRFQMRN
-1191 RTEWDQGAATPPKE
+1191 RTEWDQGATTPPAA
-1205 RLFRGLRKAVTPYLS
+1205 RLFRGLTKAVTPYLS

-1261 LYLGLPPEA
+1261 MINSLPGV
-1270 ALTAAS
+1270 ALTEAS

-1294 APGGTSRTHTAL
+1294 TQGGTSRTHTAL

-1361 FIDATNVPETGASAP
+1361 FIDATNAPETGASAP
-1376 RPMLIRVDPDPKL
+1376 RPMLISADPDL
-1389 DPLLNDPPIP
+1389 SGTP
-1399 ASLSRFI
+1399 AALSRFI

>member
-1 MRNPSKS
+1 MRNPSKP

-85 EVIFAYKFRNPMWTG
+85 GVAAASLRNPMWTG
-100 VWRTD
+100 IWRTD

-171 QTDYAPPAER
+171 QTDYVPPAER

-190 ATKDEG
+190 ANKAEG
-196 GLSAAGTII
+196 GLSATGMII
-205 SAKPSGLVSLPKID
+205 PAKPSGLVSLPKID
-219 LPGAAYEDDTIR
+219 LPGPAYEDVAIGS

-268 LRSPNAIAYGLIP
+268 LRSPNAVAYGLIP
-281 GLGTLTK
+281 GLATLTQT
-288 PEDLQ
+288 EDLQ

-342 RDLSV
+342 RDLSA

-361 GKSRFEINNSL
+361 GL
-372 GVPHEFNAAAI
+372 GQFTDATTNAGPFIAAAS
-383 HNLNGYEADERVEEA
+383 HNLNGFEKDPVA
-398 EIRQLVLTDAA
+398 VLKDNA
-409 NRRYYAAPV
+409 NKSYLAAPV

-440 HRLYKQIGWGST
+440 HRLYKQIGWGSD
-452 LGTAGRS
+452 LGTSDRS

-471 YPNVTAGHPEGKPAS
+471 YPNVTAGHPEGKPAT

-504 AAGSNP
+504 APGSNP

-552 TIERVWD
+552 TLERIWD

-613 DMSKWSFVVRN
+613 DMSKWNFVVRN
-624 YATPTSPKTIPL
+624 YATPSSPKTIPL

-678 EKWAQSVQLTNTYS
+678 EKWSQAVQLTNTYS

-716 AIGMQINPAGGNFRM
+716 AIGMQINPSGGNFRM

-786 KFFSDYSYIN
+786 KFFADYSYIN
-796 DKFNPDGSPA
+796 DKLYPDGSPA

-862 AALTGAAPSY
+862 SALTGAAPSY
-872 ELKIMTPDSWDNLIE
+872 ELKIHTPDSWDNLIE
-887 LVPRTAAQELD
+887 LVPRTPAQELD
-898 PNAPTIAYNGYTRRA
+898 PNAPTIAYNGYTRHA

-960 PTEKAWHNYSGWTE
+960 PAEKAWHNYSGWTE

-991 SSIAPQMTTVDT
+991 SSIAPQMTTRST
-1003 TPLAP
+1003 APLAP
-1008 RISNL
+1008 RLSNL
-1013 GIKNLQGDLVVPLY
+1013 EPKTISY
-1027 YDNLNGN
+1027 ADNLTGAPTN
-1034 STEKAPDDLP
+1034 EKPSDTGL
-1044 PPHTPKL
+1044 TPNTQL
-1051 TKESVVKSFVQGI
+1051 TKESVVAAFVNG
-1064 TPLDNP
+1064 TAPLDNP
-1070 RFALITPAGKETSQ
+1070 RFALLTPAGNENSQ

-1091 RRSASV
+1091 RRAASV

-1110 VEAWKSFLGSTRKMA
+1110 VEAWKAFLGSTRKMA
-1125 MLDGNSQLPVNAPFP
+1125 MLDGTSPLAVNAPFP

-1148 IKAEGN
+1148 VKADGN
-1154 MTDSRAWT
+1154 MTDSRVWT
-1162 GFSDLTDDK
+1162 GFSDLTDEK
-1171 ITALAQAIVDENK
+1171 IAALAQAIVDENK
-1184 LRFQVRT
+1184 VRFQIRN
-1191 RTEWDQGAATPPKE
+1191 RTEWDQGATTPPAA
-1205 RLFRGLRKAVTPYLS
+1205 RLFRGLTKAVTPYLS

-1239 CGALQAAIFRA
+1239 CGVLQAAIFRA

-1261 LYLGLPPEA
+1261 LINSLPGV
-1270 ALTAAS
+1270 ALTEAS

-1294 APGGTSRTHTAL
+1294 TQGGTSRTHTAL

-1361 FIDATNVPETGASAP
+1361 FIDATNAPETGASAP
-1376 RPMLIRVDPDPKL
+1376 RPMLISADPDL
-1389 DPLLNDPPIP
+1389 SGTP
-1399 ASLSRFI
+1399 AALSRFI

>member
-8 RSGFSLILSLTVMA
+8 RYGFSLILSLTVMA
-22 MLVLSLVVIASLIAV
+22 MLVLSLVVIASFIAV

-44 SHQLARARLNAVVSL
+44 SHQNARARLNAVVAL

-71 PDRRSTARADITQP
+71 PDQRSTARADITQP
-85 EVIFAYKFRNPMWTG
+85 GVAAASLRNPMWTG
-100 VWRTD
+100 IWRTD

-113 LVSGRHDF
+113 LVSGRHDS
-121 DPTTQSAAAQS
+121 DATTQS
-132 VTLGPSSEKMVGYDR
+132 VTLGPSAEKMVGYNR
-147 FSSPRLTGGD
+147 LSSPRLIGGD
-157 NDLGD
+157 NDNGD
-162 YPASTLTPW
+162 YPASTLAPW
-171 QTDYAPPAER
+171 QADYTAPTER
-181 LVPLVSTGS
+181 LVPLVSNGT
-190 ATKDEG
+190 ATKAEG
-196 GLSAAGTII
+196 GLTAGGITIP
-205 SAKPSGLVSLPKID
+205 AKPSGMVSLPKID
-219 LPGAAYEDDTIR
+219 LPGPAYADATIR
-231 NSTGSFAYWI
+231 SSTGSFAYWI
-241 GDEGVKARLNLSD
+241 GDEGVKARLNQSD
-254 TRKQNT
+254 ARKQTT

-268 LRSPNAIAYGLIP
+268 LRSPNTVAYGLIP

-293 KVQRTSH
+293 KIQRTSH
-300 LGLLSGFTAAT
+300 LSLLGGFTT
-311 SDYPNT
+311 TTTDYANV

-322 HDVTFAAA
+322 HDVTFSSA

-336 AHGGLK
+336 ANGGLK

-347 AFELSDEQ
+347 AFEMSDEQ

-361 GKSRFEINNSL
+361 GQGKADTII
-372 GVPHEFNAAAI
+372 AAAS
-383 HNLNGYEADERVEEA
+383 HNLGGYEASPMP
-398 EIRQLVLTDAA
+398 VLKDNT
-409 NRRYYAAPV
+409 NKSYLAAPV

-432 TWWALRDY
+432 SWWALRDY
-440 HRLYKQIGWGST
+440 HRLYKQIGWGSA
-452 LGTAGRS
+452 LGTADRS
-459 IGSNPTLIARSF
+459 IGTNPTLIARSF
-471 YPNVTAGHPEGKPAS
+471 YPNVTAGHPEGGGVD

-504 AAGSNP
+504 IAGTNP
-510 NAPIGDYDNGNLVPR
+510 NAPVGDYDNGKLVPR

-540 VFSVNKEEVVTR
+540 VFSVNKTET
-552 TIERVWD
+552 TKLSD
-559 PVRRR
+559 PVREWDPIRRR
-564 WIWVEWTRRSVTL
+564 WVWVVYLMTTITL
-577 WLNLTPV
+577 ELNLTPV

-613 DMSKWSFVVRN
+613 DMSKWNFVVRN
-624 YATPTSPKTIPL
+624 YANPSTPKSIPL

-646 TATEADTFKV
+646 TATDADTFKV
-656 YLPKDVVIA
+656 FLPKDVTIG

-678 EKWAQSVQLTNTYS
+678 EKWAQAVQLTNSYS
-692 STGGF
+692 TTGGF
-697 FDDAADWGFGS
+697 FDDAANWGFGA
-708 ASVFDLTN
+708 ASVFDTRN
-716 AIGMQINPAGGNFRM
+716 PIGMQINPAGGNFRM
-731 RHALTCWP
+731 RHALTSWP
-739 GDELK
+739 NDEIK
-744 NNGNTVDF
+744 NNGSTVDF
-752 FFNSSE
+752 FFKSSE

-766 ISDTTFSSL
+766 ISATTFTNL
-775 KPGAY
+775 IPKANGVPT
-780 GAPAGE
+780 GE
-786 KFFSDYSYIN
+786 KFFTTYRNIN
-796 DKFNPDGSPA
+796 DKFDPIGNPA

-820 ADSTTPDLASAATA
+820 ADGTVADAASAATA
-834 SPFPTYTHSNPLA
+834 SPFPLYSHSNPLA
-847 ASSRPDGAGRNPTSG
+847 ASSRPDGAGRDPSTG
-862 AALTGAAPSY
+862 IALPGAAPSY
-872 ELKIMTPDSWDNLIE
+872 ELKILTPDAWENLIE

-898 PNAPTIAYNGYTRRA
+898 PNAPTFAYNGFTRHV
-913 GDGIKAILTE
+913 DGSTKVILTE
-923 VPLVQPTSLAQYTHA
+923 IPLVQPTSLAQYTHA

-960 PTEKAWHNYSGWTE
+960 PAEKAWHNYSGWTE

-991 SSIAPQMTTVDT
+991 SSIAPQMTTRGT

-1013 GIKNLQGDLVVPLY
+1013 EPKTISYADSITGAPTNEKPGDTGLSP
-1027 YDNLNGN
+1027 N
-1034 STEKAPDDLP
+1034 T
-1044 PPHTPKL
+1044 KL
-1051 TKESVVKSFVQGI
+1051 TKESVIAAFANGT

-1070 RFALITPAGKETSQ
+1070 RFALITPAGKENSQ

-1110 VEAWKSFLGSTRKMA
+1110 VEAWKAFLGSTRKMA
-1125 MLDGNSQLPVNAPFP
+1125 MLDGGSPLTINAPFP
-1140 RTLSPTGA
+1140 RTLSPSGA

-1154 MTDSRAWT
+1154 MTDSRAWN
-1162 GFSDLTDDK
+1162 GFSDLTDEK
-1171 ITALAQAIVDENK
+1171 INALAQAIVEENK
-1184 LRFQVRT
+1184 VRYQVRY
-1191 RTEWDQGAATPPKE
+1191 RSEWDQRTADKPAGTATPPAS
-1205 RLFRGLRKAVTPYLS
+1205 RLFRGLTKATTPYLS

-1261 LYLGLPPEA
+1261 LINGLSGV
-1270 ALTAAS
+1270 ALTTAS

-1294 APGGTSRTHTAL
+1294 TQGGTSRSHTAL

-1340 NVLEGLPAKAWI
+1340 NVLEGPPAKAWI
-1352 EAVVQRMPE
+1352 EATVQRMPE
-1361 FIDATNVPETGASAP
+1361 FIDGTNVPETGASAP
-1376 RPMLIRVDPDPKL
+1376 RPMLMSVDPDL
-1389 DPLLNDPPIP
+1389 SGTP
-1399 ASLSRFI
+1399 AALSRFL

-1421 VRWLNPDDI
+1421 IRWLSPDDI

>member
-1 MRNPSKS
+1 MKNLSKS
-8 RSGFSLILSLTVMA
+8 RYGFSLILSLTVMA

-85 EVIFAYKFRNPMWTG
+85 GAAAASLRNPMWTG
-100 VWRTD
+100 IWRTD

-147 FSSPRLTGGD
+147 FTSPRLTGGD
-157 NDLGD
+157 NDNGD

-171 QTDYAPPAER
+171 QTDYVPPTER

-190 ATKDEG
+190 ATKAEG
-196 GLSAAGTII
+196 GLSATGTLIP
-205 SAKPSGLVSLPKID
+205 AKPSGQVSLPKVD
-219 LPGAAYEDDTIR
+219 LPGPAYDNATVSS
-231 NSTGSFAYWI
+231 NTTGSFAYWI

-254 TRKQNT
+254 ARKQNA

-268 LRSPNAIAYGLIP
+268 LRSPNAVAYGLIP

-293 KVQRTSH
+293 KIQRTSH
-300 LGLLSGFTAAT
+300 LGLLSGFAGAT

-322 HDVTFAAA
+322 HDVTFSAS

-342 RDLSV
+342 RDLSA

-361 GKSRFEINNSL
+361 GQGQFDTNI
-372 GVPHEFNAAAI
+372 AAAS
-383 HNLNGYEADERVEEA
+383 HNLGGYESSPMT
-398 EIRQLVLTDAA
+398 VLKDNA
-409 NRRYYAAPV
+409 NKNYLAAPV

-440 HRLYKQIGWGST
+440 HRLYKQIGWGSA
-452 LGTAGRS
+452 LGASDRS
-459 IGSNPTLIARSF
+459 IGSTPTLIARSF

-504 AAGSNP
+504 TAGSNP

-552 TIERVWD
+552 TLERTWD

-564 WIWVEWTRRSVTL
+564 WVWVEWTRRSVTL

-613 DMSKWSFVVRN
+613 DMSKWNFVVRN
-624 YATPTSPKTIPL
+624 YANPSSPKSIPL

-646 TATEADTFKV
+646 TANEADTFKV

-697 FDDAADWGFGS
+697 FDDAQDWGFGT
-708 ASVFDLTN
+708 AQIFTLTN
-716 AIGMQINPAGGNFRM
+716 PIGMQINPAGGNFRM

-744 NNGNTVDF
+744 NNGSTVDF

-780 GAPAGE
+780 GAPVGE
-786 KFFSDYSYIN
+786 KFFADYSFIN
-796 DKFNPDGSPA
+796 DKLYPDGSPA

-847 ASSRPDGAGRNPTSG
+847 ASSRPDGAGRDPAAGS
-862 AALTGAAPSY
+862 ALTGAAPSY
-872 ELKIMTPDSWDNLIE
+872 ELKIHTPDSWDNLIE
-887 LVPRTAAQELD
+887 LVPRTAAQGLD
-898 PNAPTIAYNGYTRRA
+898 PNAPTIAYNGYTRHA
-913 GDGIKAILTE
+913 GDGTKAILTE

-960 PTEKAWHNYSGWTE
+960 PAEKAWHNYSGWTE

-991 SSIAPQMTTVDT
+991 SSIAPQMTTRST
-1003 TPLAP
+1003 SPLAP

-1013 GIKNLQGDLVVPLY
+1013 EPRTISYADSLTGAPTN
-1027 YDNLNGN
+1027 
-1034 STEKAPDDLP
+1034 EKPSDTGL
-1044 PPHTPKL
+1044 TPNTQL
-1051 TKESVVKSFVQGI
+1051 TKESVISAFVSG
-1064 TPLDNP
+1064 TAPLDNP
-1070 RFALITPAGKETSQ
+1070 RFALVTPAGNENSQ

-1110 VEAWKSFLGSTRKMA
+1110 VEAWKAFLGSTRKMA
-1125 MLDGNSQLPVNAPFP
+1125 MLDGTSPLSVNAPFP

-1148 IKAEGN
+1148 IKADGN

-1171 ITALAQAIVDENK
+1171 IASLAQAIVDENK
-1184 LRFQVRT
+1184 QRFQMRN
-1191 RTEWDQGAATPPKE
+1191 RTEWDQGATTPPAA
-1205 RLFRGLRKAVTPYLS
+1205 RLFRGLSKAVTPYLS

-1250 DQTANTGLSDR
+1250 DQTYNTGLSDR
-1261 LYLGLPPEA
+1261 LINSLPGV
-1270 ALTAAS
+1270 ALSSAS

-1294 APGGTSRTHTAL
+1294 TQGGTSRTHTAL

-1361 FIDATNVPETGASAP
+1361 FIDATNAPETGASAP
-1376 RPMLIRVDPDPKL
+1376 RPMLISADPDL
-1389 DPLLNDPPIP
+1389 SGTP
-1399 ASLSRFI
+1399 AALSRFI

-1421 VRWLNPDDI
+1421 VRWLNQDDI